1 MYGIYIIKPEHAR
14 GLADLERFDAG
25 NRTSRKRLAQKL
37 SVNTKLLLYYSD
49 RLDFDFVV
57 DCSYKVMQN
66 EHNEK
71 FISVRRNDNHYE
83 LDEIFI

>member
-1 MYGIYIIKPEHAR
+1 MYGIYIIKPEHAK
-14 GLADLERFDAG
+14 GLADLERFNAG
-25 NRTSRKRLAQKL
+25 DDTSRRRLAQKL
-37 SVNTKLLLYYSD
+37 STNAKLPLYYSD
-49 RLDFDFVV
+49 RLDFDSVI
-57 DCSYKVMQN
+57 DCSYRVMKN